1 MRQPRKIVNVFA
13 LLFNVLII
21 AGVIWAY
28 LFGMDASYRL
38 SILKFFTVLSNMFV
52 ALAALICIPFNII
65 GIAKNKGLPTF
76 VFFLKQAATVAVSLT
91 MFTVIFFLAPQDN
104 WDLAKQF
111 GNFSFTDIK
120 FFMHLIV
127 PCVSIISFIFFDVST
142 RKTKL
147 WTNILVLIPP
157 ILYGAFYLI
166 NYFQGWFTDEFGSA
180 DWYGFIKVGGS
191 PLFASLIFLGCLAA
205 LFLLSLLYW
214 FLNGLIHKAKKVEAL
229 ESSKEEVQE
238 LPEEQQAEELEESE
252 PTKEEELEEEI
263 EEEPIK
269 EEPQEEEQVEEEAE
283 PEQEEPQEEEKQPEE
298 EKAEP
303 VKKEAKPAQK
313 KETKAKEAA
322 PKKAAPN
329 KKEEKA
335 EPNKAEKKEAKAEPK
350 KEEKTKVYH
359 LTKRKEDNMWAITF
373 VGGTKAVKLFK
384 TKKEAEAALEV
395 LTKNQGATAL
405 IRNSKGAKAGKFAS
419 SIKSSEK
426 DK

>member
-1 MRQPRKIVNVFA
+1 M
-13 LLFNVLII
+13 
-21 AGVIWAY
+21 
-28 LFGMDASYRL
+28 
-38 SILKFFTVLSNMFV
+38 
-52 ALAALICIPFNII
+52 
-65 GIAKNKGLPTF
+65 
-76 VFFLKQAATVAVSLT
+76 
-91 MFTVIFFLAPQDN
+91 
-104 WDLAKQF
+104 
-111 GNFSFTDIK
+111 
-120 FFMHLIV
+120 
-127 PCVSIISFIFFDVST
+127 
-142 RKTKL
+142 
-147 WTNILVLIPP
+147 
-157 ILYGAFYLI
+157 I
-166 NYFQGWFTDEFGSA
+166 NYFQGWFADEFGSA

-191 PLFASLIFLGCLAA
+191 PLFALLIFLGYLAG

-214 FLNGLIHKAKKVEAL
+214 FLNGLIHKPRKVDVL
-229 ESSKEEVQE
+229 ESSREEVQE
-238 LPEEQQAEELEESE
+238 LPEELKVEEL
-252 PTKEEELEEEI
+252 KEEI

-269 EEPQEEEQVEEEAE
+269 EEPQEEEPVEEETE
-283 PEQEEPQEEEKQPEE
+283 PEQEEPQEEEQPEK
-298 EKAEP
+298 EKVEP

-329 KKEEKA
+329 KKEEKV
-335 EPNKAEKKEAKAEPK
+335 ESNKAEKKEAKAEPK